1 MDVDGLEG
9 LDQIGPS
16 VYRVAMKLQSL
27 QNICHMDVV
36 LLQHITAALNLGST
50 PMRECM
56 LSKQEVTQNL
66 KRMFCNTSV
75 ELSSHVMLEASEQ
88 ICSLMF
94 RMFDRNESGQIAT
107 LSLYVAL
114 LCLSAETLLLKY
126 RGLVCA
132 ATNDSG
138 SISRSSLR
146 AVLEDVSQVPA
157 VVQEEG
163 MFGDVDEAIKSC
175 FHGVLTHTVRREHVS
190 SWLQSEPHLLL
201 WLPVLFRL
209 SVSQKVVHNVRCH
222 ICKTFPISGLRY
234 RCMRCVNFHLCQSC
248 FLSERHTRKHKSHHP
263 VTEFCTQ
270 PTWQE
275 SLSYMARCAGHFL
288 SPRRFSQRG
297 TDRSRGLQGNQRSH
311 LPPHWTN
318 TTEECKSRTS
328 NDSSV
333 HPHSSSSISLQTE
346 DMLIEQSEVSTLLAE
361 VRDLNRDKRLLE
373 EEMKVWR
380 LAVQS
385 EHSVLEERCTEMEIT
400 MEAVREH
407 NCHLQVMLTH
417 AQIKKEANYVPQQDK
432 METIEKM
439 LTSSEADRGTDTDLK
454 KEFLLKTDNQWSE
467 NEETISTN
475 QKIPWSHDI
484 HYEEAESAGER
495 LLCQS
500 VQQEIAKNVEP
511 LQEDTCMVE
520 CESCDPEELLQE
532 TADRLRSF
540 LWPCRRKD
548 KQSGDEKGAELIEAA
563 NLVGDSL
570 RCLVDTVRQVQPH
583 TIDFMLN

>member
-1 MDVDGLEG
+1 MDVDGFISGLEG

-36 LLQHITAALNLGST
+36 LLQHITAALNLGSA
-50 PMRECM
+50 PMRDCM
-56 LSKQEVTQNL
+56 LSKREVTQSL

-94 RMFDRNESGQIAT
+94 RMFDRNESGHIAT

-114 LCLSAETLLLKY
+114 ICLSAETLLLKY
-126 RGLVCA
+126 RGFVCA
-132 ATNDSG
+132 ATNVSG
-138 SISRSSLR
+138 SISRASLR

-163 MFGDVDEAIKSC
+163 VFGDVDEAVESC
-175 FHGVLTHTVRREHVS
+175 FHGVLTHTVKREHVS

-234 RCMRCVNFHLCQSC
+234 RCMRCVSFHLCQSC

-270 PTWQE
+270 PTWRE

-328 NDSSV
+328 HDSSV

-346 DMLIEQSEVSTLLAE
+346 DMLIKQ
-361 VRDLNRDKRLLE
+361 
-373 EEMKVWR
+373 
-380 LAVQS
+380 
-385 EHSVLEERCTEMEIT
+385 
-400 MEAVREH
+400 
-407 NCHLQVMLTH
+407 
-417 AQIKKEANYVPQQDK
+417 AQIKNEANYVPQQDK
-432 METIEKM
+432 VDTIENM
-439 LTSSEADRGTDTDLK
+439 LTSSEADRGTDADLN

-500 VQQEIAKNVEP
+500 VQQEIAKKVEP
-511 LQEDTCMVE
+511 LQDTCMVE
-520 CESCDPEELLQE
+520 SCGPEELLQE
-532 TADRLRSF
+532 TADRLSV
-540 LWPCRRKD
+540 LWTCRRKD

-563 NLVGDSL
+563 NLIGDSL

-583 TIDFMLN
+583 TIDCMLN